1 MRRDEFK
8 CDDFT
13 LIKTMLSQMP
23 FGTMVIPDTPL
34 PYAVPIS
41 FCFDENYA
49 TKGGIYFHGAGS
61 GRKFELLK
69 NEPSVVFSAVK
80 PYSYIPSRFLS
91 GKMTPTQFFF
101 SVLIEGRFEVVQD
114 LAQKCEILD
123 ALVRKY
129 EPQNATFC
137 LEKSPFAGAQ
147 KHTFVGVIKVEN
159 LSAKAKFGQNMS
171 QDAFDNLIL
180 DLQKRADTLDKDTL
194 NLMQHFAKI
203 KKPKIK

>member
-8 CDDFT
+8 CDDFA

-69 NEPSVVFSAVK
+69 NEPSVVFSAAK
-80 PYSYIPSRFLS
+80 PYSYIPSRFLG

-129 EPQNATFC
+129 EPKFHFLPWKKPFC
-137 LEKSPFAGAQ
+137 G
-147 KHTFVGVIKVEN
+147 
-159 LSAKAKFGQNMS
+159 SAKAHFCRCHQGRKF
-171 QDAFDNLIL
+171 
-180 DLQKRADTLDKDTL
+180 KRKGKIW
-194 NLMQHFAKI
+194 AKYEPRCLWWFNAWLA
-203 KKPKIK
+203 KASRHAW

>member
-8 CDDFT
+8 CDDFA

-69 NEPSVVFSAVK
+69 NEPSVVFSAAK

-91 GKMTPTQFFF
+91 GKMTPTHLCANTSHKMPLFALKKALLRERKSTLL
-101 SVLIEGRFEVVQD
+101 SVSSR
-114 LAQKCEILD
+114 
-123 ALVRKY
+123 
-129 EPQNATFC
+129 
-137 LEKSPFAGAQ
+137 
-147 KHTFVGVIKVEN
+147 
-159 LSAKAKFGQNMS
+159 
-171 QDAFDNLIL
+171 
-180 DLQKRADTLDKDTL
+180 
-194 NLMQHFAKI
+194 
-203 KKPKIK
+203 

>member
-8 CDDFT
+8 CDDFA

-69 NEPSVVFSAVK
+69 NEPQVAFSAVK
-80 PYSYIPSRFLS
+80 PYSYIPFCFLS

-114 LAQKCEILD
+114 LAQKCEILN
-123 ALVRKY
+123 ALVHKY
-129 EPQNATFC
+129 EPQNADFR
-137 LEKSPFAGAQ
+137 LENSPSNGAQ

-171 QDAFDNLIL
+171 QSVFEGVMQN
-180 DLQKRADTLDKDTL
+180 LQKRADTLDKDTL
-194 NLMQHFAKI
+194 NLMQNFAKD
-203 KKPKIK
+203 KR